1 MLFVAEEV
9 RTIIA
14 ALGILDWTGGGLDTH
29 LYEEVRL
36 FDLSTKNETLIFK
49 SFDCYM
55 ICYIW
60 KKERDSTTSKGNCA
74 MYFFLRCVLPCF

>member
-14 ALGILDWTGGGLDTH
+14 ALGILDWRRIRLDSH

-36 FDLSTKNETLIFK
+36 WFENQKWNIDL
-49 SFDCYM
+49 
-55 ICYIW
+55 
-60 KKERDSTTSKGNCA
+60 
-74 MYFFLRCVLPCF
+74 

>member
-1 MLFVAEEV
+1 MKIQGKKFPGTPEHVANFMLFVAEEV

-55 ICYIW
+55 ICYI
-60 KKERDSTTSKGNCA
+60 
-74 MYFFLRCVLPCF
+74 